1 MAHPNLWGT
10 TDTRNGLPT
19 TTRESPDFSHGE
31 CQNMPATPSNED
43 KIANLKERIEYAEQE
58 LIELDAQIE
67 ADKAQLEGI
76 KQKLKQ
82 FSEDEQPDTE
92 PTEESEDEQV
102 EVDEEALD
110 AVLDDED
117 VDNTQAAL
125 IQREANL
132 VSEIV
137 AKQMRKVALQ
147 RKLDSL
153 RSDLATA
160 QYDDGTGGVEN
171 VND

>member
-1 MAHPNLWGT
+1 MY
-10 TDTRNGLPT
+10 DY
-19 TTRESPDFSHGE
+19 
-31 CQNMPATPSNED
+31 NMPATPSNED
-43 KIANLKERIEYAEQE
+43 KIADLKERIEYVEQE

-67 ADKAQLEGI
+67 ADKAQLEGV

-92 PTEESEDEQV
+92 PTEDEQAEV
-102 EVDEEALD
+102 EEETLD
-110 AVLDDED
+110 TVLDDED

-137 AKQMRKVALQ
+137 AKQMRRVALQ